1 MAQSRRGYHLRV
13 LARLRGFE
21 ITAAVVSTLTNQGGL
36 FTIAATWESA
46 PGESRQAAAIH
57 AVVGVPR
64 AGAHASPVR
73 PVTPALAVAAPRGAD
88 NTSLAGIRTGG
99 EIRLPGRVPRH
110 VPSTRDGGRRNQ
122 CR

>member
-64 AGAHASPVR
+64 AGAQASPVH
-73 PVTPALAVAAPRGAD
+73 PLTPALAEKKKSGED
-88 NTSLAGIRTGG
+88 NTSLARIRLDG
-99 EIRLPGRVPRH
+99 ESRLPG
-110 VPSTRDGGRRNQ
+110 Q
-122 CR
+122 KKK